1 MLKEMEPNNNYKGTQ
16 RQSVVLMTL
25 ALVCLLLAPEEVFG
39 WSITRTKLP
48 GKRQISSNQASFR
61 IHAQSQRGANIVR
74 FAGEQQNE
82 DTANAS
88 PPSSAASQQTT
99 TTEPQQFT
107 QVPIQTLSPPKAQ
120 QQEPQR
126 SSAGWLG
133 ADQLNQIKEDVDM
146 ISFIETFDLE
156 QFKRTGVDRATAL
169 CPFHDDRN
177 PSLGIDGGRG
187 LYKCFSCGAGGDVF
201 NFVRQYHKEHQGGE
215 ELPFMQ
221 AVRHVHD
228 YCNGASPGG
237 PLTIQ
242 DSGATAIGTSIGG
255 GLSSRMSEEERKA
268 LAEKQDRLFAMNQE
282 AAAFY
287 ANCLTQPWA
296 GGARYY
302 LRSRG
307 FESATTA
314 RAFALGFAPD
324 VYFGGQS
331 LPRDQTSLV
340 VHLKNKG
347 YNASQI
353 LESGL
358 AIQKKS
364 TSEKV
369 ASSRDI
375 KQSDTNAT
383 STANNEEVDFE
394 SLMDRFRGRL
404 VVPILDRAGK
414 KVVAFGGRILPGPDD
429 DDDDEAKKTQKSGFQ
444 APKYLNSPETT
455 VFQKR
460 QILFGQ
466 HIAMEAYQREKG
478 SAKSNKKEES
488 IVSSDPVL
496 MVEGYMDV
504 LALWEAG
511 FRTAVATMG
520 TAISIEQVKAAA
532 KIAAPNGGT

>member
-1 MLKEMEPNNNYKGTQ
+1 MKPNNCRGIQ
-16 RQSVVLMTL
+16 RRSIVLMTL
-25 ALVCLLLAPEEVFG
+25 ALTCLLLAPEEVFG
-39 WSITRTKLP
+39 WCSTRINLSRQLP
-48 GKRQISSNQASFR
+48 IPINNAEFGIYP
-61 IHAQSQRGANIVR
+61 QSLPRANFFR
-74 FAGEQQNE
+74 FASERQNE
-82 DTANAS
+82 DTANA
-88 PPSSAASQQTT
+88 PPSGSTTASPQTT
-99 TTEPQQFT
+99 AQPEQST
-107 QVPIQTLSPPKAQ
+107 QVPLQTQSPPKV
-120 QQEPQR
+120 QQEQQR

-146 ISFIETFDLE
+146 VSFIETFDLE

-201 NFVRQYHKEHQGGE
+201 NFVRQYHKEHQGE

-228 YCNGASPGG
+228 FCNGASPGG
-237 PLTIQ
+237 PPTLQ
-242 DSGATAIGTSIGG
+242 DSGNIDIGTSMGG

-268 LAEKQDRLFAMNQE
+268 LVEKQDRLFAMNQE

-314 RAFALGFAPD
+314 RVFALGFAPD

-364 TSEKV
+364 TTEKV
-369 ASSRDI
+369 
-375 KQSDTNAT
+375 KQSDTKAT
-383 STANNEEVDFE
+383 STANSEEVDIN

-414 KVVAFGGRILPGPDD
+414 KVIAFGGRVLPGPDD
-429 DDDDEAKKTQKSGFQ
+429 DDDDDTKKTQKSGFQ
-444 APKYLNSPETT
+444 APKYLNSPETV
-455 VFQKR
+455 VFQKK

-478 SAKSNKKEES
+478 STKSNKNQES
-488 IVSSDPVL
+488 IVSNDPVVI
-496 MVEGYMDV
+496 VEGYMDV

-511 FRTAVATMG
+511 FRTAVASMG

-532 KIAAPNGGT
+532 KMAAPNGGA